1 MALPLDT
8 AVESA
13 FATIEA
19 VLNEDVQA
27 RGRRQAVYDYKEL
40 VRWIESQPGTGYDA
54 LAQDA
59 FAGLDGL

>member
-1 MALPLDT
+1 MALPVDT
-8 AVESA
+8 AVEA
-13 FATIEA
+13 AIVTIEA

-27 RGRRQAVYDYKEL
+27 PGRRQAVYDWKEVL
-40 VRWIESQPGTGYDA
+40 RWIESQPGTGYDA